1 MIMHDLKFSV
11 TKVFNKEH
19 KDKVIRL
26 MCLVMF
32 GYWDEN
38 LELRN
43 FNTTKSLMMWSS

>member
-11 TKVFNKEH
+11 RKVFNKEH

-32 GYWDEN
+32 GY
-38 LELRN
+38 
-43 FNTTKSLMMWSS
+43 